1 MIRSENHC
9 TENDAVTCRFRNP
22 TTNGGKAKVRV
33 HRKRKIPK
41 RILLVSPM
49 SVESLWCCSVSRGQL
64 FLSNLVSPAR
74 CTGGVLLSLLVAIL
88 EFLWHARKN
97 HAGRGVSLPG
107 RERERERSNR
117 VHSVQHSI
125 WWELIKELRFS
136 IQCGASNR
144 KALTAR
150 RCSQCTLDHG
160 EAELCALTVPQSHP
174 QQHFPARRHSPS
186 NRSLSSVS
194 VNSPTGF
201 PTSKHRT
208 TNDRTSE
215 LDKFDTLLMLAAER
229 TNHLEKRSKSAQ
241 RHCSSSSQ
249 RKDIPLVLI
258 EQQSGNHD
266 SNLHPSHVR
275 FLASPGK

>member
-1 MIRSENHC
+1 
-9 TENDAVTCRFRNP
+9 
-22 TTNGGKAKVRV
+22 
-33 HRKRKIPK
+33 
-41 RILLVSPM
+41 M
-49 SVESLWCCSVSRGQL
+49 SVESLWCCSVSRDQL
-64 FLSNLVSPAR
+64 LLSNLVSPVR

-97 HAGRGVSLPG
+97 HAGRRVSLFG
-107 RERERERSNR
+107 REKRSNR
-117 VHSVQHSI
+117 MYSVQHSI
-125 WWELIKELRFS
+125 WWELVKELRFS

-144 KALTAR
+144 KALVAR

-174 QQHFPARRHSPS
+174 QQLLQARRRSPS

-201 PTSKHRT
+201 PTSRHRT
-208 TNDRTSE
+208 TNDRTGD

-229 TNHLEKRSKSAQ
+229 TNHLDKRSKSAQ
-241 RHCSSSSQ
+241 RYCSSSSQ
-249 RKDIPLVLI
+249 RKGVPLVLI
-258 EQQSGNHD
+258 EQQTGNHA
-266 SNLHPSHVR
+266 SNLRPSHVR